1 VKNLREKD
9 YIAFLGSLPNGQ
21 HFENQENFPPGAV
34 DETAADWIFEIPNA
48 FPFRGAT
55 FIVKSRA
62 DIMATNPAAIIL
74 PQRPSVS
81 FSDVIKQWYSRQMV
95 STKEINQI
103 LTTLPEP
110 LLLALAANSTDR
122 QDLTCLADLSAEFVY
137 DPSGRPMGL
146 VYEKDNQGKPRASIK
161 HQTLF
166 HILANN
172 NFLPDDYKDVMVLRP
187 GVQGESE
194 IVGEWLN
201 EGSDSHVFEYLRR
214 NSYIPWGHYAA
225 NMANDAVRYEIR
237 DLTMSDM
244 TAMRHLYYQRSYIRL
259 ADELGFSSTSERRML
274 TVRELEELRNRINDA
289 LCSDKKRT
297 PLQFNCALWGWNFG
311 FDFAPSHYRLHASHQ
326 QIHQQ
331 YALIPARVST
341 VSSKSHGKEIPAE
354 LTAFSCG
361 DLISAFVK
369 DYRRQTGKNFFETYI
384 RAIQSNSRL
393 DNKQK
398 GEVRLVVYA
407 DEHVMVFIP
416 KAQTSQ
422 WEIQLMTLKPVGN
435 VLEVDTAT
443 RRALDRAMLITIKM
457 LAAMGVK
464 LVATVEYSK
473 RFDSLETDQRLL
485 YAFLPRL
492 PQSPGA
498 FNEAQLRFIN
508 NHYPEDFASACRIK
522 ISEAVKASEI

>member
-1 VKNLREKD
+1 
-9 YIAFLGSLPNGQ
+9 
-21 HFENQENFPPGAV
+21 
-34 DETAADWIFEIPNA
+34 
-48 FPFRGAT
+48 
-55 FIVKSRA
+55 
-62 DIMATNPAAIIL
+62 
-74 PQRPSVS
+74 
-81 FSDVIKQWYSRQMV
+81 
-95 STKEINQI
+95 
-103 LTTLPEP
+103 
-110 LLLALAANSTDR
+110 
-122 QDLTCLADLSAEFVY
+122 
-137 DPSGRPMGL
+137 
-146 VYEKDNQGKPRASIK
+146 
-161 HQTLF
+161 
-166 HILANN
+166 
-172 NFLPDDYKDVMVLRP
+172 
-187 GVQGESE
+187 
-194 IVGEWLN
+194 
-201 EGSDSHVFEYLRR
+201 
-214 NSYIPWGHYAA
+214 
-225 NMANDAVRYEIR
+225 MANDAVRYEIR